1 MLTKKTAV
9 SIVSAFAL
17 FAGVTALQAAPQ
29 GFDPAPQNAA
39 APAGPQGFAP
49 VNVPKPVAEVKKN
62 GYDDQH
68 VVLKGR
74 FTKQLSREK
83 FEFTDDTGTIVA
95 ELDDDRNWSHIRKD
109 APVEITAEIERERLG
124 TVIELDVK
132 SARAL

>member
-17 FAGVTALQAAPQ
+17 FASVTALQAAPQ
-29 GFDPAPQNAA
+29 GFEP
-39 APAGPQGFAP
+39 APAGPQGFDP
-49 VNVPKPVAEVKKN
+49 VNVPKSVAEVKKN

>member
-29 GFDPAPQNAA
+29 GFEP
-39 APAGPQGFAP
+39 APAGPQGFDP
-49 VNVPKPVAEVKKN
+49 VNVPKSVAEVKKN

>member
-29 GFDPAPQNAA
+29 GIEP
-39 APAGPQGFAP
+39 APAGPQGFDP
-49 VNVPKPVAEVKKN
+49 VNVPKSVAEVKKN

>member
-29 GFDPAPQNAA
+29 GFEP
-39 APAGPQGFAP
+39 APAGPQGFDP
-49 VNVPKPVAEVKKN
+49 VNLPKSVAEVKKN

>member
-29 GFDPAPQNAA
+29 GFEP
-39 APAGPQGFAP
+39 APAGPQGFDP
-49 VNVPKPVAEVKKN
+49 VNVPKNIAEVKKN

>member
-29 GFDPAPQNAA
+29 GFEP
-39 APAGPQGFAP
+39 APAGPQGFDP
-49 VNVPKPVAEVKKN
+49 VNVPKSIAEVKKN

>member
-29 GFDPAPQNAA
+29 GFEP
-39 APAGPQGFAP
+39 APAGPQGFDP
-49 VNVPKPVAEVKKN
+49 VNVPKSVAEVKKN

-68 VVLKGR
+68 VILKGR

>member
-29 GFDPAPQNAA
+29 GFEP
-39 APAGPQGFAP
+39 APAGPQGFDP
-49 VNVPKPVAEVKKN
+49 VNVPKSVAEVNKN

>member
-29 GFDPAPQNAA
+29 GFEP
-39 APAGPQGFAP
+39 APAGPQGFDP
-49 VNVPKPVAEVKKN
+49 VNVPKSVAEVKKN

-109 APVEITAEIERERLG
+109 APVEITAEIERERFG

>member
-29 GFDPAPQNAA
+29 GFEP
-39 APAGPQGFAP
+39 APAGPQGFNP
-49 VNVPKPVAEVKKN
+49 VNVPKSVAEVKKN

>member
-29 GFDPAPQNAA
+29 GFEPAPAA
-39 APAGPQGFAP
+39 PQGFDP
-49 VNVPKPVAEVKKN
+49 VNVPKSVAEVKKN

>member
-9 SIVSAFAL
+9 SIVSSFAL

-29 GFDPAPQNAA
+29 GFEP
-39 APAGPQGFAP
+39 APAGPQGFDP
-49 VNVPKPVAEVKKN
+49 VNVPKSVAEVKKN

>member
-17 FAGVTALQAAPQ
+17 FAGVTALPAAPQ
-29 GFDPAPQNAA
+29 GFEP
-39 APAGPQGFAP
+39 APAGPQGFDP
-49 VNVPKPVAEVKKN
+49 VNVPKSVAEVKQN

>member
-29 GFDPAPQNAA
+29 GFEP
-39 APAGPQGFAP
+39 APAGPQGFDP
-49 VNVPKPVAEVKKN
+49 VNVPKSVAEVKKN

-83 FEFTDDTGTIVA
+83 FE
-95 ELDDDRNWSHIRKD
+95 
-109 APVEITAEIERERLG
+109 
-124 TVIELDVK
+124 
-132 SARAL
+132 

>member
-29 GFDPAPQNAA
+29 GFES
-39 APAGPQGFAP
+39 APAGPQGFDP
-49 VNVPKPVAEVKKN
+49 VNVPKSVAEVKKN

>member
-29 GFDPAPQNAA
+29 GFEP
-39 APAGPQGFAP
+39 APAGPQGFDP
-49 VNVPKPVAEVKKN
+49 VNVPKSVAEVKKN

-132 SARAL
+132 SARSL

>member
-29 GFDPAPQNAA
+29 GFEP
-39 APAGPQGFAP
+39 APAGPQGFDP
-49 VNVPKPVAEVKKN
+49 VNVPKNVAEVKKN

>member
-29 GFDPAPQNAA
+29 GFEP
-39 APAGPQGFAP
+39 APAGPQGFDP
-49 VNVPKPVAEVKKN
+49 VNVPKSVAEVKKN

-124 TVIELDVK
+124 TVIELDVEG
-132 SARAL
+132 ARAL

>member
-29 GFDPAPQNAA
+29 GFEPAPT
-39 APAGPQGFAP
+39 GPQGFDP
-49 VNVPKPVAEVKKN
+49 VNVPKSVAEVKKN

>member
-29 GFDPAPQNAA
+29 GFEP
-39 APAGPQGFAP
+39 APAGPQGFDP
-49 VNVPKPVAEVKKN
+49 VNVPKSVAEVKQN